1 MGAGRHGGF
10 GNTKGS
16 RIRIPLN
23 LQFFATKVFGK
34 NGHFSEKNFEKYG
47 AYFLGKS
54 PSKISNEMNKH
65 GYKTIIEPSNRMGS
79 KAKRIVVQNTSKERN
94 VAVVQVSPGS
104 KRHGDTAYV
113 KVSTIDSGK
122 FKYVNRKEKYK
133 SDGDEKAKIYYVER
147 RKNEK

>member
-10 GNTKGS
+10 GSTKGS
-16 RIRIPLN
+16 NTRFPLD

-34 NGHFSEKNFEKYG
+34 HGHFSEKNFEKYG

-54 PSKISNEMNKH
+54 PSKIANEMGKH
-65 GYKTIIEPSNRMGS
+65 GYKTTIEPSNRVGS

-94 VAVVQVSPGS
+94 ISVVQISPGS
-104 KRHGDTAYV
+104 RRHGETAYV
-113 KVSTIDSGK
+113 KVSTTDSGK

-133 SDGDEKAKIYYVER
+133 SDGAENAKIYYVER
-147 RKNEK
+147 RK